1 MIGLTMTAAEK
12 LQGDETRG
20 KRGRPKG
27 QATQTVYNVLRGE
40 ILTLAL
46 KPGQYLEEVALE
58 KRFGVSRTPIRE
70 ALIRLQTDRLV
81 RFSPNRGHY
90 VETVS
95 FEDVPRIFEALDL
108 QQTGVLQLAALRWKD
123 HHLDELARINDAYRL
138 AGERNDHMAMAE
150 LNHEFHLM
158 IAEAA
163 GNSFLSEFYET
174 MLNFSIRLSYLMFQS
189 ASRNRED
196 FEGYYMQV
204 YREHGEMI
212 ELIRNGDAA
221 RLQEISQQHI
231 RLFSDRVVSFLV
243 QRSDMNVSV
252 HDFGL
257 PAGSDEAAAA
267 NAKARPETRRG

>member
-1 MIGLTMTAAEK
+1 MATAE
-12 LQGDETRG
+12 QRQDEETRG

-27 QATQTVYNVLRGE
+27 QATQAVYSALRGE
-40 ILTLAL
+40 ILTLTL

-90 VETVS
+90 VEPVS

-108 QQTGVLQLAALRWKD
+108 QQTGVLQLAASRWEGR
-123 HHLDELARINDAYRL
+123 HLDELHRINEAYRD
-138 AGERNDHMAMAE
+138 AGEANDHKAMAE

-158 IAEAA
+158 TAQAA
-163 GNSFLSEFYET
+163 GNSFLAEFYET

-196 FEGYYMQV
+196 FEGYYTQV
-204 YREHGEMI
+204 YREHVEMI
-212 ELIRNGDAA
+212 ELIRQGDVR

-231 RLFSDRVVSFLV
+231 RLFSDRVVSFLIQRTEIDASV
-243 QRSDMNVSV
+243 QDFRSAVE
-252 HDFGL
+252 HDADDSS
-257 PAGSDEAAAA
+257 PATG
-267 NAKARPETRRG
+267 KIRTRPRRA